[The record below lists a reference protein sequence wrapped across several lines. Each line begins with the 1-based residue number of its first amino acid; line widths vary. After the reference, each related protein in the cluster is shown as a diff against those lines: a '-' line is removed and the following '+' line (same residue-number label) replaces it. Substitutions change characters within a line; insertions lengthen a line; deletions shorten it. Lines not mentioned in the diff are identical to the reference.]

1 MKISVALCT
10 YNGERFLNAQI
21 DSILDQ
27 HIPVDEI
34 IACDDG
40 STDGTLNILNSYQQK
55 YPDIFKIYVNPSNLK
70 SVKNFEKAI
79 SLCSNDIIFLSDQDD
94 IWEKNKTETCISY
107 FNAHPLT
114 MVICSNGYLI
124 DEKGTLQEQYYTL
137 WDIPYLLN
145 NKNINY
151 YHMLATV
158 GNIATGASMAVRKSF
173 VKEIIPFPEV
183 ENLHHDEWIAIAAA
197 EKQNFAFLNEK
208 LFRYRLHADQQVG
221 GVCFPKNTSEREKL
235 HHKFDPDYAL
245 TSFRDLKVRIRTL
258 NDKQKRLENF
268 LKTQHNQTVK
278 RWLEL
283 IKSEKAVFFKK
294 MESEYPLY
302 SLFFKYVYR

>member
-27 HIPVDEI
+27 HLAVDEI
-34 IACDDG
+34 IICDDG
-40 STDGTLNILNSYQQK
+40 SADGTLDILNSYQQK
-55 YPDIFKIYVNPSNLK
+55 YPDLFRIHSNPNNLK

-79 SLCSNDIIFLSDQDD
+79 ALCSNDIIFLSDQDD

-107 FNAHPLT
+107 FHAHPSI

-124 DEKGTLQEQYYTL
+124 DEKGTVQEQYYTL
-137 WDIPYLLN
+137 WDIPALLD
-145 NKNINY
+145 NKNIDY

-173 VKEIIPFPEV
+173 VREIIPFPQI

-197 EKQNFAFLNEK
+197 EQQNFAFLSEK

-221 GVCFPKNTSEREKL
+221 GVCFPKNASEREKL
-235 HHKFDPDYAL
+235 HHKFDPDYPVR
-245 TSFRDLKVRIRTL
+245 SFRDLKVTIRTL
-258 NDKQKRLENF
+258 NDKQKRLEDF
-268 LKTQHNQTVK
+268 LKTQNNQIVK
-278 RWLEL
+278 RWLKL
-283 IKSEKAVFFKK
+283 IESEKAVFFKK
-294 MESEYPLY
+294 MEKEHPLY

>member
-27 HIPVDEI
+27 HLPVDEI

-94 IWEKNKTETCISY
+94 IWEKNKTESYISY
-107 FNAHPLT
+107 FNAYPLT

-221 GVCFPKNTSEREKL
+221 GVCFPKNASEKEKL
-235 HHKFDPDYAL
+235 HHKFDPNYPL
-245 TSFRDLKVRIRTL
+245 TSFRDLKVKIRTL

-294 MESEYPLY
+294 MESEHPLY